1 MKKSVCIM
9 AALALCGLSVR
20 AEDSATLTKTTSPS
34 SSGLAGDYAGKF
46 GAGIII
52 GEPTGLSAK
61 YFLNDKLAVDGAVG
75 WSFDDHT
82 DVYVHGDLLYHKFDL
97 INVSKGRVA
106 VYFGGGVLCRFR
118 DDDHDNEVGVRVPVG
133 ISYMFENAPVDIFA
147 EIAPG
152 IDLSPSTRGDIT
164 GGIGIRYWF

>member
-9 AALALCGLSVR
+9 TMLALCGLGAS
-20 AEDSATLTKTTSPS
+20 AEDQTALTKSTHTSDLS
-34 SSGLAGDYAGKF
+34 NDYAGKF

-61 YFLNDKLAVDGAVG
+61 YFLNDKLAIDGAAG

-82 DVYVHGDLLYHKFDL
+82 EFYLHSDLLYHKFDL